1 MFNNP
6 ITQFIEKLNNSD
18 KLALLRLSLLV
29 LASGFI
35 EVLGI
40 ASIAPLIGLLS
51 DSEYISANP
60 YLLNIFNIIGYIPN
74 NMTLFIGFFVIVFF
88 VLSNLLIAYTLWKS
102 VYFSAIQHHKI
113 ANRLMEHYLHKKYID
128 HINSNSSEA
137 SKDILHEAG
146 VVSDQIIL
154 PILQV
159 FSKSIIIIFISI
171 FLAVINYQVFIIS
184 ILSLMIIYSIIYFT
198 IKRRMTAYGLQKI
211 TANQERYKVINDTFK
226 SIKEIKFNY
235 SENFFLNNFN
245 KPQKDFSILTAKNT
259 LFSVLPRY
267 IIEIVAMSGVFLGIA
282 FLIEFNHLG
291 ANKLPQLSLF
301 LIAAYRALPLL
312 QQIYS
317 NLVLLKFNMPVLS
330 NVNKVYKE
338 SIIEDTHMEVSLPEE
353 KYKFLELDKISF
365 TYKPNNKILDKISL
379 RLEKGSIYGLIG
391 SSGVGKS
398 TLIDILLGFL
408 KQSEGEIRINNH
420 NIDFTNLKS
429 FRSIVGYVPQEIAL
443 LDTNIYENIA
453 FGKEKS
459 DIDYKYID
467 ELIKIVCIDDLI
479 SEKTGHYQ
487 IGESGLKMSGGQRQ
501 RLGIA
506 RALYKKPKILILDE
520 GTNSIDHSTELD
532 IFNNIK
538 NYFNDMSLVFIT
550 HRKESLKLC
559 DKIYLLENKK
569 INNVDLT
576 DQLTEE
582 VLKKNEKK

>member
-235 SENFFLNNFN
+235 SENFFLKNFN

-259 LFSVLPRY
+259 H
-267 IIEIVAMSGVFLGIA
+267 EW
-282 FLIEFNHLG
+282 
-291 ANKLPQLSLF
+291 
-301 LIAAYRALPLL
+301 
-312 QQIYS
+312 
-317 NLVLLKFNMPVLS
+317 
-330 NVNKVYKE
+330 
-338 SIIEDTHMEVSLPEE
+338 
-353 KYKFLELDKISF
+353 
-365 TYKPNNKILDKISL
+365 
-379 RLEKGSIYGLIG
+379 
-391 SSGVGKS
+391 
-398 TLIDILLGFL
+398 IDI
-408 KQSEGEIRINNH
+408 
-420 NIDFTNLKS
+420 FTP
-429 FRSIVGYVPQEIAL
+429 R
-443 LDTNIYENIA
+443 
-453 FGKEKS
+453 
-459 DIDYKYID
+459 
-467 ELIKIVCIDDLI
+467 KIPCGPI
-479 SEKTGHYQ
+479 
-487 IGESGLKMSGGQRQ
+487 
-501 RLGIA
+501 
-506 RALYKKPKILILDE
+506 
-520 GTNSIDHSTELD
+520 
-532 IFNNIK
+532 NNIK
-538 NYFNDMSLVFIT
+538 EAVENEQIKARNMIVKAHHKIIGDFKLAGNPIKMSSYKDVDTRGEIPDLDQ
-550 HRKESLKLC
+550 HREKILKEF
-559 DKIYLLENKK
+559 
-569 INNVDLT
+569 T
-576 DQLTEE
+576 
-582 VLKKNEKK
+582 